1 MIRVVCQFCF
11 TAVNSF
17 LSTYF
22 IFIFHERVQPE
33 SLITVLKI
41 SRSRSIR
48 LAIHGSRP
56 GLSFFHVPRV
66 NLCSTDHASRITPL
80 QPCVSFTQQYAYVPE
95 WAKKILMKSAM
106 ERSENELSQ
115 LHSMLKGLTSYD
127 KFTYRIQLAM
137 CRAMTYLK

>member
-1 MIRVVCQFCF
+1 MR
-11 TAVNSF
+11 S
-17 LSTYF
+17 
-22 IFIFHERVQPE
+22 RG
-33 SLITVLKI
+33 KI
-41 SRSRSIR
+41 SYFVYI
-48 LAIHGSRP
+48 
-56 GLSFFHVPRV
+56 F
-66 NLCSTDHASRITPL
+66 
-80 QPCVSFTQQYAYVPE
+80 FTQQYAYVPE